1 MSSLSTALSEPT
13 ALDDS
18 TASVAPT
25 ERVFNIDFRPESD
38 LVCDGYKV
46 EVNDI
51 IAALTQGNSW
61 ATRSHPSKKVCK
73 TFLLSQRSPYLY
85 QEDKLIQMD
94 HPGTKQSPHI
104 YKNSENLDFPNCL
117 GLTLWEYPILRHG
130 PNPWIPS
137 KGTPLEKD
145 KQPESREP
153 DRVVFAP
160 KDPTSAIF
168 CGVMTHN
175 EQKLTSHGKPG
186 AFDL

>member
-1 MSSLSTALSEPT
+1 MKFLDSLTISAILMSSLSTALSEPT

-25 ERVFNIDFRPESD
+25 EQTFNIDSPPQSD
-38 LVCDGYKV
+38 LICDGYQVK
-46 EVNDI
+46 VNDI
-51 IAALTQGNSW
+51 IAALTQGNLW
-61 ATRSHPSKKVCK
+61 ATSIPPIEK
-73 TFLLSQRSPYLY
+73 
-85 QEDKLIQMD
+85 
-94 HPGTKQSPHI
+94 GTNQSPHI
-104 YKNSENLDFPNCL
+104 YKNKEGLYFPNCVD
-117 GLTLWEYPILRHG
+117 LTLWEYPILRHG

-186 AFDL
+186 AFDLCV